1 MASPFTMSC
10 CILDT
15 MLVPNFHNLFKTFG
29 QWWDKG
35 SGARLK
41 ARRGCVGLKVFYGAV
56 KYGKDRESQDRVVSY
71 KTGGRW
77 EDGQSGDPQLFQAC
91 CEQQSIEV
99 WDLWLHSKQGT
110 KARAMIRAR
119 PDIRL
124 FEHLQGRLRDGDM
137 IEVIG
142 PPGTP
147 HASIC
152 HEAVVSL
159 KSEFPRPYRL
169 DASKR
174 RDLSD
179 VWQGCARLA
188 NIPPCSHFDEFVRA
202 AKDRGCIFIIERL
215 DVLCASFLSGSHA
228 DEHAREIIR
237 WLNDLNEQPLSLVV
251 CGNLQVKALV
261 RLINPAI
268 ESSPH
273 SLKLVDFPTNVRWC
287 AYEWEMWCEQRLR
300 GNGLGA
306 ADREKLQS
314 GAARNP
320 GALDTGL
327 AWKGQVEEKLN
338 AIKMYHRDVAS
349 QIHGLIPRTSWTLFF
364 RAVLDKDQT
373 SPAFEMLKDGGV
385 VESTLDEA
393 WKPRWTEL
401 RNTSK

>member
-1 MASPFTMSC
+1 MMNC

-15 MLVPNFHNLFKTFG
+15 MLVPDNDNLFKTFG
-29 QWWDKG
+29 QWWDEG
-35 SGARLK
+35 SGKRLT
-41 ARRGCVGLKVFYGAV
+41 RI
-56 KYGKDRESQDRVVSY
+56 RESLGKGLVDFYEAVNYDGLNKKTGKQNVVSY
-71 KTGGRW
+71 KTGTRW
-77 EDGQSGDPQLFQAC
+77 ERGQSGDPKLFKPC
-91 CEQQSIEV
+91 CTQYRIEV
-99 WDLWLHSKQGT
+99 WDLWLHSREGT
-110 KARAMIRAR
+110 KARATIRAR
-119 PDIRL
+119 PDVRL

-147 HASIC
+147 HALIC

-179 VWQGCARLA
+179 IWQECARLA
-188 NIPPCSHFDEFVRA
+188 SIPAFSHFDEFVRA

-237 WLNDLNEQPLSLVV
+237 WLNDLNEQPLAMVV

-273 SLKLVDFPTNVRWC
+273 SLKLVDFPTSVRWC
-287 AYEWEMWCEQRLR
+287 TYEWEIWCEQRLR
-300 GNGLGA
+300 GNALGA
-306 ADREKLQS
+306 DEREKLQA

-320 GALDTGL
+320 GAFDTGV
-327 AWKGQVEEKLN
+327 ARKGSVEEKLN

-349 QIHGLIPRTSWTLFF
+349 QIHGLIPRTSWTPFF
-364 RAVLDKDQT
+364 RAVLDNDQT
-373 SPAFEMLKDGGV
+373 SPAFEMLKDAGAVASGL
-385 VESTLDEA
+385 EEA
-393 WKPRWTEL
+393 WKNRWTEL
-401 RNTSK
+401 RSTSK